1 MEKRI
6 WMMVDEDLGR
16 LFEAAKT
23 KESMLKTYAKEH
35 GISFE
40 IRYTF
45 GLGTY
50 TMEVWKCGEE

>member
-1 MEKRI
+1 
-6 WMMVDEDLGR
+6 MVDEDLGR

-23 KESMLKTYAKEH
+23 KTSMLESYSREH

-45 GLGTY
+45 GLGFY
-50 TMEVWKCGEE
+50 TMEVYKCGEA

>member
-1 MEKRI
+1 MI
-6 WMMVDEDLGR
+6 DEDLGR

-35 GISFE
+35 NVEFE
-40 IRYTF
+40 IRYLF

-50 TMEVWKCGEE
+50 TMEVWLLKQADI

>member
-1 MEKRI
+1 
-6 WMMVDEDLGR
+6 MMVDEDLGR